1 MNGGV
6 YIKDEYKSSS
16 DAFKYFLE
24 NSKISYLS
32 EGSFGIVLKCKLNYS
47 VKTSPYEHLRNI
59 YQGEDVRA
67 IIIKISL
74 LHGIYEKMF
83 DNELELE
90 LNKQNDI
97 SEKGKNRELNQEEI
111 DEIEDGVKQKIKVIK
126 PKYNDIDKYNMK
138 IGNSD
143 ETIYSVHA
151 DNFKHEVK
159 KQVEIFNIT
168 VDKLDPICPS
178 VIYSNYLNESNENEM
193 EQLLELIYK
202 NIIQDKKSH
211 NEKNFIELMD
221 EVKIK
226 NKSFGLIGMEMMGD
240 YEPLSDFP
248 SNYIQISEDIARL
261 RLIQMAV
268 KTGYTHND
276 FHQNNILLNPNES
289 GYYGK
294 DEYKDDIGKDE
305 YKDDI
310 EGHIIII
317 DFGFATKISPRRF
330 KELKENYDNNNFY
343 DIILFFYMILG
354 KDKQDRKIYDWI
366 IPEEL
371 MDEKPEE
378 DFKKLIIDFNKRMST
393 LKTEYEKY
401 EATITNVKHKKMFT
415 YEMDGGMELK
425 GKNKRHRNKT
435 VKINSRA
442 KCLQN
447 KGGMGSRC
455 KRSGC
460 KRSGFKRSKRSSLC
474 KQTKRIT
481 KHK

>member
-16 DAFKYFLE
+16 DAFRYFLE

-111 DEIEDGVKQKIKVIK
+111 DKIEDGVKQKIKVIK
-126 PKYNDIDKYNMK
+126 PKYNDIDEYNIK

-211 NEKNFIELMD
+211 NEKNFIALMD
-221 EVKIK
+221 EVKSK

-240 YEPLSDFP
+240 YEPLS
-248 SNYIQISEDIARL
+248 YIQIPEDIARL

-294 DEYKDDIGKDE
+294 DEYE
-305 YKDDI
+305 EDI

-354 KDKQDRKIYDWI
+354 KDKQNRKIYDWI

-371 MDEKPEE
+371 MGETSEE
-378 DFKKLIIDFNKRMST
+378 DFKKLIINFNERMLI
-393 LKTEYEKY
+393 LKKEYEKY
-401 EATITNVKHKKMFT
+401 EATITNVNHKKMFI
-415 YEMDGGMELK
+415 YKMDGGVELK

-435 VKINSRA
+435 VKINRRA

-447 KGGMGSRC
+447 KGGVGSRYN
-455 KRSGC
+455 RSSGC
-460 KRSGFKRSKRSSLC
+460 KRSGCKRSKRSSLC